1 MKYLILTYA
10 AVSSQSNVDP
20 TGSSPNEIGTDTV
33 DATGPRAMLDSQ
45 RRNTRRRSGAKPIR
59 VAIIHNVDYD
69 DFNFE
74 TENLGQEAR
83 ADIADV
89 AKDISEALGDG
100 AHVVTIV
107 PVEGDLWQM
116 RQALLSFEADV
127 AFNLCESVSGDAR
140 LESAVPLVLDGMG
153 IPYTGSPPWALS
165 SCLYKDHVKAILHRH
180 NVPTPEAQV
189 LHRPNQL
196 TSGMVY
202 PAIVK
207 PTREDGSIGISSSS
221 VVHSDEE
228 CRERVDE
235 VVKKYRQPA
244 LVERFIAGR
253 EFNVAF
259 FGFPNARILP
269 LSEIDFSR
277 LPKDL
282 PNIVSYEAKWQSGSA
297 EDLGTIPVTFP
308 ELPAGIAARIRK
320 VASEAFRALGARDY
334 GRVDL
339 RLCEEDGTPYVVD
352 VNPNCDLSRDAGLA
366 RSAAAVGI
374 DYSAMMRLLVR
385 YAYRRRREAQPVANV
400 VQQALFRG

>member
-20 TGSSPNEIGTDTV
+20 TDSSPNEIGTDPGM
-33 DATGPRAMLDSQ
+33 DAASTQAMLDT
-45 RRNTRRRSGAKPIR
+45 RRPTRRRGGQKPIR

-116 RQALLSFEADV
+116 RQQLLSFEADCV
-127 AFNLCESVSGDAR
+127 FNLCESVSGDAR
-140 LESAVPLVLDGMG
+140 LESAVPLVLEGMG
-153 IPYTGSPPWALS
+153 VPYTGSPPHALS
-165 SCLYKDHVKAILHRH
+165 SCLYKDRVKTILRRH

-196 TSGMVY
+196 VTGMTY

-221 VVHSDEE
+221 VVRCDDE
-228 CRERVDE
+228 CREKVDE
-235 VVKKYRQPA
+235 VVKRHRQPA

-259 FGFPNARILP
+259 FGYPNARTLP

-308 ELPAGIAARIRK
+308 ELPSAIAARIRK
-320 VASEAFRALGARDY
+320 VATEAFRALGARDY

-366 RSAAAVGI
+366 RAAAAVGI

-385 YAYRRRREAQPVANV
+385 YAYRRRREAQPVAND